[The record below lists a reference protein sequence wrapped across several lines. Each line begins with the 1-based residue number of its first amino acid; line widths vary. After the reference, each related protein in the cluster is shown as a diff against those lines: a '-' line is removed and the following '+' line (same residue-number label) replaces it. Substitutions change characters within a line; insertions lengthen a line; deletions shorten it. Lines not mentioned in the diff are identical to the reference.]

1 MGTILFDRIVF
12 GPVNSRRLGNSLGIN
27 LLPNDSKLCNYNCIY
42 CECGWTFHSHQTRKK
57 FHTVLSVVTALEDK
71 LASMRELKE
80 VPDSITFAGNG
91 EPTLHP
97 NFSEIIAATI
107 DLRDEYFPSA
117 KIAVLSNGTQ
127 IHKNKV
133 YEALCRVDKNMLKL
147 DTAIE
152 ETYITLN
159 SPPKDFSLQQ
169 LIKNLERF
177 QGNFI
182 IQTLFLTGNSRGKEI
197 DNCSRQELAAW
208 LNMVTYLKPYE
219 VHIYSL
225 ARDTPSQNLFPVKL
239 EKLLE
244 IDSLLKEK
252 NINSFVF
259 N

>member
-12 GPVNSRRLGNSLGIN
+12 GPVKSRRLGNSLGIN

-57 FHTVLSVVTALEDK
+57 FHSVLSVLTSLEEK
-71 LASMRELKE
+71 LGSMKDLSEI
-80 VPDSITFAGNG
+80 PDTITFAGNG

-97 NFSEIIAATI
+97 NFSEIIAGVI
-107 DLRDEYFPSA
+107 ELRDKFFPEA
-117 KIAVLSNGTQ
+117 KIAVLSNGTMIQ
-127 IHKNKV
+127 KHKV

-152 ETYITLN
+152 ETYKILN
-159 SPPKDFSLQQ
+159 SPPKDFSLDKL
-169 LIKNLERF
+169 LINLERF

-182 IQTLFLTGNSRGKEI
+182 IQTLFLTGITAGKEI
-197 DNCSRQELAAW
+197 NNTSKEELTAW
-208 LNMVTYLKPYE
+208 LNMVTYLNPTE

-225 ARDTPSQNLFPVKL
+225 AREAPSVNLHPVAF
-239 EKLLE
+239 EKLIE
-244 IDSLLKEK
+244 IGNRLKEK
-252 NINSFVF
+252 SINSFVF